1 MRMKQFW
8 KWPAVFLALLTLASG
23 VPAGAVAGTGS
34 ASERG
39 AVPASSPE
47 SVSADP
53 ELAVAVTSLAHCV
66 ASAADP
72 ALTKRG
78 GTVGLRAAATDI
90 EAAVLELDRRLPEVL
105 RQGLF
110 SSGLLADV
118 LAGAQTLGNPSKRVR
133 EQGRALLAGALP
145 HLERLQGA
153 SAG

>member
-53 ELAVAVTSLAHCV
+53 ELAVAVTSLAHC
-66 ASAADP
+66 
-72 ALTKRG
+72 
-78 GTVGLRAAATDI
+78 
-90 EAAVLELDRRLPEVL
+90 
-105 RQGLF
+105 
-110 SSGLLADV
+110 
-118 LAGAQTLGNPSKRVR
+118 
-133 EQGRALLAGALP
+133 
-145 HLERLQGA
+145 GA
-153 SAG
+153 S